1 LQELATRNNAAASRV
16 EEAVST
22 AEATRQRLVQAR
34 VERDRTLY
42 NIERSQMPAPFT
54 GRVVE
59 RLVAPGE
66 YAGTGTV
73 VARLVDTEH
82 LEVTAQAP
90 VSVAGYVQ
98 EVTTLP
104 VSLGGGLPVEADIR
118 TIIPVGDQVTRT
130 FEIRVAL
137 PEGLGIIG
145 TPVRV
150 SVPSNQPREVL
161 AVPRDA
167 IILRADGSYV
177 FRVTEEDVAERILV
191 EPGVAQDDRVEVRGA
206 LSAGDR
212 VVVRG
217 GERLQ
222 PGQSVV
228 IAGDT

>member
-1 LQELATRNNAAASRV
+1 
-16 EEAVST
+16 
-22 AEATRQRLVQAR
+22 
-34 VERDRTLY
+34 
-42 NIERSQMPAPFT
+42 
-54 GRVVE
+54 VVE
-59 RLVAPGE
+59 RLVEPGE

-90 VSVAGYVQ
+90 VSVARYIADA
-98 EVTTLP
+98 TTLP
-104 VSLGGGLPVEADIR
+104 VSMGGDLPIEAAIR

-137 PEGLGIIG
+137 PEGSGIIG

-150 SVPSNQPREVL
+150 AVPSNEPRQVT

-167 IILRADGSYV
+167 LILRADGTYV
-177 FRVTEEDVAERILV
+177 FRINDEDVAERLQV
-191 EPGVAQDDRVEVRGA
+191 ETGAAQADRVEIRGA
-206 LSAGDR
+206 LSVGDR